1 MPRLVLTACL
11 VTFGLSALAGSQ
23 SAAYAE
29 NWPSWRGPRGD
40 GTSLEANAPR
50 EWDAIAGR
58 NIAWKTAIPGDGHG
72 SPIVWNDAIFL
83 LSCLTES
90 QERILLRL
98 DRRTGAMEWQQT
110 VLTAPLETVHAR
122 NSHASSTPATDGQ
135 SVYVTFL
142 EVDGSTVPATNVSAV
157 RPVTPG
163 QVVVAAYDFKGNRQ
177 WKVRVGEFVSVHG
190 FCSNPVIYGD
200 LLVINGD
207 HDGDSYIAALN
218 KSTGELVWKVP
229 RAHRTRSYVTPLIR
243 DIGGRVQMVLSGSHH
258 IVSLDPRDGTQHW
271 TIDGPTEQ
279 FVASMVFDGRHFYA
293 AGGFPTYHVMAIRP
307 DGQGN
312 VTDTH
317 VAWHSTNAHCYV
329 PSPIVVD
336 DYLLVA
342 DDRGTANCF
351 NTATG
356 ERLWQARVGHHFS
369 TSPVTASG
377 LIYLVADDGIT
388 NIIAPGKELQILAK
402 NPLGE
407 FTYSSPAISQGQIFI
422 RGEKHLFCIG
432 KP

>member
-1 MPRLVLTACL
+1 MPRRVLTACL
-11 VTFGLSALAGSQ
+11 FALGLLGLAASP
-23 SAAYAE
+23 SAAQAE

-40 GTSLEANAPR
+40 GTSLEANVPR
-50 EWDAIAGR
+50 EWDAVAGR
-58 NIAWKTAIPGDGHG
+58 NIAWKTALPGDGHG

-83 LSCLTES
+83 LSCLMES

-98 DRRTGAMEWQQT
+98 DRRTGAIEWQQT

-122 NSHASSTPATDGQ
+122 NSHASSTPTTDGQ

-163 QVVVAAYDFKGNRQ
+163 QVVVAAYDFEGNRQ
-177 WKVRVGEFVSVHG
+177 WQVRVGEFVSVHG

-200 LLVINGD
+200 LLIINGD

-293 AGGFPTYHVMAIRP
+293 AGGYPTYHVMAIRP
-307 DGQGN
+307 DGQGD

-342 DDRGTANCF
+342 DDLGTANCF
-351 NTATG
+351 HTATG

-369 TSPVTASG
+369 TSPVTAGG

-388 NIIAPGKELQILAK
+388 NIIAPGTELQILAK

-407 FTYSSPAISQGQIFI
+407 FTYSSPAISQGQIFL